1 MKAEHIEILSCKFSK
16 TITMAYHNKVDTLSY
31 DVEDGDRPP
40 HPDLKKALIP
50 LHVEF
55 AAAHYVLGEEREN
68 FIPDGFV
75 ITKAGD
81 KEIKDQVKITG
92 KIQTSHE
99 DKVTCNSGDIPMTSK
114 GLEDKIEALR
124 VELWAFFFNE
134 KTAVTQGNLPGFQS
148 KKDAVKDAS
157 APEEDIPVVPDVGDG
172 E

>member
-1 MKAEHIEILSCKFSK
+1 MKAEHIEILSCKFGK
-16 TITMAYHNKVDTLSY
+16 TITMAYHNKVDTFNY

-40 HPDLKKALIP
+40 HGDLKKALIP

-81 KEIKDQVKITG
+81 KETIDQVKITG
-92 KIQTSHE
+92 KIITAHK
-99 DKVTCNSGDIPMTSK
+99 DKIGNNSGDIPMTTK
-114 GLEDKIEALR
+114 GLEEKIELLR

-134 KTAVTQGNLPGFQS
+134 KTAVTQGNLPGFPKKGEEPES
-148 KKDAVKDAS
+148 K
-157 APEEDIPVVPDVGDG
+157 EGD

>member
-1 MKAEHIEILSCKFSK
+1 MKANTIEILACKFGKVISMK
-16 TITMAYHNKVDTLSY
+16 FHNKMDDLNY

-40 HPDLKKALIP
+40 HPDLKKALVP
-50 LHVEF
+50 LHIEF

-81 KEIKDQVKITG
+81 KETIDQVKITG
-92 KIQTSHE
+92 KIQTSHG
-99 DKVTCNSGDIPMTSK
+99 DKVTSNSGDIPMTSK
-114 GLEDKIEALR
+114 GLEEKIEALR

-134 KTAVTQGNLPGFQS
+134 KTAVTQGNLPGFP
-148 KKDAVKDAS
+148 KKGDE
-157 APEEDIPVVPDVGDG
+157 PVGDSPAEPAG